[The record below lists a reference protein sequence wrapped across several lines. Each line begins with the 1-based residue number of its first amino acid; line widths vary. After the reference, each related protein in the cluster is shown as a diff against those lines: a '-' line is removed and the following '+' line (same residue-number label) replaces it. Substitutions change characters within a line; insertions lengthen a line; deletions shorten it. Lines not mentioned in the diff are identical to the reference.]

1 MKEKQTFVQNLAFM
15 AFMAAINMVFSLV
28 ATVFPFAS
36 LFLMIALPMASVMV
50 VLVCKEKYY
59 PIYAAATLLLS
70 FLVTFNGPGT
80 TLFYLLPSL
89 LSGFLFG
96 FLIKRHVFSGWI
108 ILAAS
113 CLELGVSY
121 VTMLLINAL
130 YETDMVAFFA
140 RLFAMDQSPFV
151 GVIMPTFFF
160 VLALAQSTF
169 CFIIIQSETK
179 KFGFR
184 VQTEISDPRLLSWS
198 TFAPLPLMILGGF
211 VAPWLSYLMLPCF
224 IFFSLYSFILVWPKR
239 TLNMV
244 IIWGISEFL
253 TLFLFAAV
261 FDWVQAP
268 LSLLFIGLFFLPS
281 DVLCLVSFYLKKDH
295 KTIK

>member
-1 MKEKQTFVQNLAFM
+1 MKEKQTLIQNLAFM
-15 AFMAAINMVFSLV
+15 ALMAAINMVFSLV
-28 ATVFPFAS
+28 ALFFPLAS

-59 PIYAAATLLLS
+59 PIYALATLCLS
-70 FLVTFNGPGT
+70 FLATFNGPET

-96 FLIKRHVFSGWI
+96 FLIKRRIYSGWI
-108 ILAAS
+108 ILAVSA
-113 CLELGVSY
+113 LELAMSY
-121 VTMLLINAL
+121 MTMLLINVI

-140 RLFAMDQSPFV
+140 RMFVMDQSPYI

-160 VLALAQSTF
+160 VLALAQSAF
-169 CFIIIQSETK
+169 CFIVIQSETK
-179 KFGFR
+179 KFGFQ
-184 VQTEISDPRLLSWS
+184 VKTEVSNPKLLPWS
-198 TFAPLPLMILGGF
+198 AFATLPLMVLGAF

-224 IFFSLYSFILVWPKR
+224 IFFSILSFILVWPKR
-239 TLNMV
+239 TQKLN
-244 IIWGISEFL
+244 IIWSISEFL

-281 DVLCLVSFYLKKDH
+281 DVLCLLSFYFKTNT

>member
-1 MKEKQTFVQNLAFM
+1 MKEKQSFIQNLAFM
-15 AFMAAINMVFSLV
+15 ALMAAINMVFSLV
-28 ATVFPFAS
+28 ALFFPFAS
-36 LFLMIALPMASVMV
+36 LFLIIALPMASVMV

-59 PIYAAATLLLS
+59 PIYAVATLCLS
-70 FLVTFNGPGT
+70 FLVTLNGPET
-80 TLFYLLPSL
+80 TLFYLFPSL

-96 FLIKRHVFSGWI
+96 FLIKRNVFSGWI

-113 CLELGVSY
+113 FLELGVSY
-121 VTMLLINAL
+121 ITMLIINAI

-160 VLALAQSTF
+160 VLALAQSTL
-169 CFIIIQSETK
+169 CFIVIQSETQ

-184 VQTEISDPRLLSWS
+184 VKTEVADPRLLAWS
-198 TFAPLPLMILGGF
+198 SFATLPLMALGMWI
-211 VAPWLSYLMLPCF
+211 APWLSYLMLACF
-224 IFFSLYSFILVWPKR
+224 IFFSLFSFILVWPKR
-239 TLNMV
+239 TQKII
-244 IIWGISEFL
+244 IIWSISEFL

-281 DVLCLVSFYLKKDH
+281 DVLCLVSFYLKKDS